1 MEIMEWFIR
10 LNRSILDCDLEKGG
24 WRLDEEGVAAIEDEV
39 AELVRIIAQS
49 HRGDIPRESA
59 AFAEFRRTCLA
70 VMVRL
75 KETLPDEYDL
85 LEQTERAEIRFF
97 WMLRRHRL
105 TVIFLAKL
113 ETHFPIAV
121 HCLHTPLLYVRR
133 SLMGLRERMPSRI
146 PPRRYDRSAAP
157 EWTQRAAADFLGI
170 TPRALRHY
178 KTHPPDCHWP
188 GWEDPIRLAQWK
200 NQREDADRLARALR
214 SAVPYREGP
223 TEMDVARGCD

>member
-1 MEIMEWFIR
+1 MERFIR
-10 LNRSILDCDLEKGG
+10 LNRSILDCDLAKGG
-24 WRLDEEGVAAIEDEV
+24 WRLDEEGIAAIEDEV

-75 KETLPDEYDL
+75 KEVLPDEYDL

-113 ETHFPIAV
+113 ETHFPTAS
-121 HCLHTPLLYVRR
+121 PA
-133 SLMGLRERMPSRI
+133 PSA
-146 PPRRYDRSAAP
+146 PPSP
-157 EWTQRAAADFLGI
+157 T
-170 TPRALRHY
+170 
-178 KTHPPDCHWP
+178 
-188 GWEDPIRLAQWK
+188 
-200 NQREDADRLARALR
+200 ARARRRCVWPRHDLPVCR
-214 SAVPYREGP
+214 LCVRF
-223 TEMDVARGCD
+223 VR

>member
-1 MEIMEWFIR
+1 MERFIR
-10 LNRSILDCDLEKGG
+10 LNRSILDCDLAKGG
-24 WRLDEEGVAAIEDEV
+24 WRLDEEGIAAIEDEV

-49 HRGDIPRESA
+49 RRGDIPRESA

-75 KETLPDEYDL
+75 KEVLPDEYDL

-121 HCLHTPLLYVRR
+121 HCLHTPLLYVRK
-133 SLMGLRERMPSRI
+133 SLAGLRERI
-146 PPRRYDRSAAP
+146 
-157 EWTQRAAADFLGI
+157 
-170 TPRALRHY
+170 
-178 KTHPPDCHWP
+178 
-188 GWEDPIRLAQWK
+188 PIRRSLPRGPDGNA
-200 NQREDADRLARALR
+200 RCERL
-214 SAVPYREGP
+214 
-223 TEMDVARGCD
+223 